1 MKRFDPIT
9 RLLVACVC
17 AIFLAGC
24 TGHGLVPAGAEKLQ
38 SGHGTLTATAPDGGR
53 IYVVDHDTDKVIYS
67 GRVHD
72 GDRVRVD
79 ADNDKIQVADTTT
92 EANLSHD
99 HRYEIYFKK

>member
-1 MKRFDPIT
+1 MKRDT
-9 RLLVACVC
+9 LARLIVVSVYVVCLVGC
-17 AIFLAGC
+17 A
-24 TGHGLVPAGAEKLQ
+24 GHGLVPAGSEKLQ
-38 SGHGTLTATAPDGGR
+38 SGHGTMSVTAPNSGK

-67 GRVHD
+67 GRVRD

-79 ADNDKIQVADTTT
+79 ADAGKIQVADTTT

>member
-1 MKRFDPIT
+1 MKTCQSMIIGSVVAAV
-9 RLLVACVC
+9 LVGC
-17 AIFLAGC
+17 A
-24 TGHGLVPAGAEKLQ
+24 GHGLVPAGSEKLQ
-38 SGHGTLTATAPDGGR
+38 SGHGTMSVTAPGSGK

-67 GRVHD
+67 GRVRD

-79 ADNDKIQVADTTT
+79 ADAGKIQVADTTT